1 MKRFLSGLLC
11 ACILLSGCAG
21 GSPQP
26 TQPTQTDPPETQTQ
40 PSAPAV
46 PLLEQG
52 IAVGESG
59 NLLYIP
65 NDAVE
70 DLVCPEVRLFGNG
83 LLLSAYIRNQYVL
96 RHISLEDGALLSECA
111 ISASPGVT
119 VRIGS
124 GCIALLDSGTNRL
137 HLLGEDLTVQS
148 TQTIEAEGD
157 SWYLSPELDV
167 LYSFDYDRGLLA
179 RDLQTGA
186 VRWLVENAVF
196 TRAIGPE
203 TEYVL
208 FEYTD
213 GDSQRT
219 YIRCLDLSTGT
230 LETVPGSGDI
240 STGTRRG
247 ETWLLRKDGAKGAYL
262 LTDDDFVASFVW
274 ADSAVTLLSPRKHLL
289 LTDLTGRELRLY
301 DTRGGFVS
309 ECTLPEAE
317 YATAGTELVWSGYW
331 DGYFFTDSIE
341 GACRLMFWDI
351 APQIQGEDLALNAPE
366 EPPKHQPVLEDA
378 LYDRAEALSERF
390 GVKILIGEQCASD
403 YSHYNTYHLTD
414 PVFVREA
421 LDVLENSM
429 GRYPEGFFRQL
440 PHGPYEYIQLELVG
454 GLWLKESAE
463 NQPGDA
469 AAFVQERDG
478 YLLMAMDG
486 FMLRPDTVY
495 HEFSHV
501 IDRRLKWDAQI
512 RADALYSESGWLALQ
527 PEGFAYAMSYTDMP
541 EELLRFA
548 DSGYFIRE
556 YSMTYPTE
564 DRATLFAAVMDGAFV
579 LEGNPGMQEKMD
591 YYARCIRD
599 CFDTENWPELTAWEE
614 AVKETRQGGA

>member
-11 ACILLSGCAG
+11 VCILLSGCAG
-21 GSPQP
+21 DPP
-26 TQPTQTDPPETQTQ
+26 QPTQTDPPETQTQ

-65 NDAVE
+65 NDTVE
-70 DLVCPEVRLFGNG
+70 DMICPEVRLFGNG

-111 ISASPGVT
+111 IPASPGVT

-124 GCIALLDSGTNRL
+124 GCIGVLDSGTNRL
-137 HLLGEDLTVQS
+137 HLLDEDLTVQS
-148 TQTIEAEGD
+148 TQTIEAGGD

-186 VRWLVENAVF
+186 VRWLVENALL
-196 TRAIGPE
+196 TRVIGPE

-230 LETVPGSGDI
+230 LESVPGSGDI

-247 ETWLLRKDGAKGAYL
+247 ETWLLRRDGAEGAYL
-262 LTDDDFVASFVW
+262 LTDDDFAAGFVW
-274 ADSAVTLLSPRKHLL
+274 PDSAVTLLSPRKHLL

-301 DTRGGFVS
+301 DTRGGFIS
-309 ECTLPEAE
+309 ACTLPDEE
-317 YATAGTELVWSGYW
+317 YATAGTDLVWSGYW
-331 DGYFFTDSIE
+331 DGYFFTDTIE

-351 APQIQGEDLALNAPE
+351 APQIQGEDLALTAPE
-366 EPPKHQPVLEDA
+366 EPEKPQSVLDAA
-378 LYDRAEALSERF
+378 LYERAEALSERF
-390 GVKILIGEQCASD
+390 GVKILIGEQCASE

-414 PVFVREA
+414 PAFVSEA
-421 LDVLENSM
+421 LDVLETSM

-440 PHGPYEYIQLELVG
+440 PHGPYEYIQIELVG
-454 GLWLKESAE
+454 GLMLKESAI

-469 AAFVQERDG
+469 AAFVQEQDG
-478 YLLMAMDG
+478 FLRMALDG
-486 FMLRPDTVY
+486 FMLQPDTVY
-495 HEFSHV
+495 HEFSHM

-512 RADALYSESGWLALQ
+512 REGALYSEENWLALQ

-541 EELLRFA
+541 EETLRYMET
-548 DSGYFIRE
+548 GYFDRD

-564 DRATLFAAVMDGAFV
+564 DRATLFAAAMTQSPL
-579 LEGNPGMQEKMD
+579 LEERPGMQKKLD

-599 CFDTENWPELTAWEE
+599 CFDTKGWPEVTAWE
-614 AVKETRQGGA
+614 AALKSTGQGGV

>member
-11 ACILLSGCAG
+11 VCILLSGCAG
-21 GSPQP
+21 GSP
-26 TQPTQTDPPETQTQ
+26 QPTQTDPPETQTQ

-83 LLLSAYIRNQYVL
+83 LLLSAYIRNQYIL

-111 ISASPGVT
+111 IPASPGVGA
-119 VRIGS
+119 RIGS
-124 GCIALLDSGTNRL
+124 GCIGVLDSGANRL

-148 TQTIEAEGD
+148 TQTIEAGGD

-167 LYSFDYDRGLLA
+167 LYCFDYDRGLLA

-186 VRWLVENAVF
+186 VRWLVENTVF
-196 TRAIGPE
+196 TRVIGPE

-230 LETVPGSGDI
+230 LETIPGSGDI

-247 ETWLLRKDGAKGAYL
+247 ETWLLRRDGAEGAYL
-262 LTDDDFVASFVW
+262 LTDDDFAASFVW

-289 LTDLTGRELRLY
+289 LTNLTGRELMLY
-301 DTRGGFVS
+301 DTRGVFVS
-309 ECTLPEAE
+309 ACTLPDAE
-317 YATAGTELVWSGYW
+317 YATAGTDLVWSGYW
-331 DGYFFTDSIE
+331 DGYFFTDTID

-351 APQIQGEDLALNAPE
+351 APQTQGEDLALTAPE
-366 EPPKHQPVLEDA
+366 EPQKIERVLDAA
-378 LYDRAEALSERF
+378 LYERAEALSERF
-390 GVKILIGEQCASD
+390 GVKILIGEQCASE

-414 PVFVREA
+414 PAFVSDA

-454 GLWLKESAE
+454 ALMLKESAE

-469 AAFVQERDG
+469 AAFVQEQEGFLR
-478 YLLMAMDG
+478 MALDG

-495 HEFSHV
+495 HEFSHM
-501 IDRRLKWDAQI
+501 IDRRLGWDAKI
-512 RADALYSESGWLALQ
+512 RENALYSESGWLALQ

-541 EELLRFA
+541 EENLRYMET
-548 DSGYFIRE
+548 GYFDRD

-564 DRATLFAAVMDGAFV
+564 DRATLFAAAMTQSPL
-579 LEGNPGMQEKMD
+579 LEASPGMQKKLD

-599 CFDTENWPELTAWEE
+599 CFDTEGWPEVTAWE
-614 AVKETRQGGA
+614 AALKSTGQGGV

>member
-11 ACILLSGCAG
+11 VCILLSGCAG
-21 GSPQP
+21 GFP
-26 TQPTQTDPPETQTQ
+26 QPTQTDPPETQTQ

-96 RHISLEDGALLSECA
+96 RHISLEDGALLGECA
-111 ISASPGVT
+111 IPAGPGVG

-124 GCIALLDSGTNRL
+124 GCIGVLDSGTNRL

-167 LYSFDYDRGLLA
+167 LYCFDYDRGLLA
-179 RDLQTGA
+179 RDLQTGED
-186 VRWLVENAVF
+186 RWLVDNAVF

-230 LETVPGSGDI
+230 LETIPGSGDI

-247 ETWLLRKDGAKGAYL
+247 ETWLLRKDGAEGAYL
-262 LTDDDFVASFVW
+262 LTDDDFAASFVW
-274 ADSAVTLLSPRKHLL
+274 PDSAVTLLSPRKHLL

-309 ECTLPEAE
+309 ACTLPDAE
-317 YATAGTELVWSGYW
+317 YATAGTDLVWSGYW
-331 DGYFFTDSIE
+331 EGYFFVDTIE
-341 GACRLMFWDI
+341 GSSRLMFWDI
-351 APQIQGEDLALNAPE
+351 DEASQGEDLTLIPVE
-366 EPPKHQPVLEDA
+366 ESQKPQPVLEQA
-378 LYDRAEALSERF
+378 FYERAQTLSERF
-390 GVKILIGEQCASD
+390 GVKILIAEQCAAD
-403 YSHYNTYHLTD
+403 YSHYDSYPLTD
-414 PVFVREA
+414 SVFVSEA
-421 LDVLENSM
+421 LDLLETCM
-429 GRYPEGFFRQL
+429 ERYPEGFFRQL
-440 PHGPYEYIQLELVG
+440 PHGTFEHIQLELVG
-454 GLWLKESAE
+454 ALMLKEGVE
-463 NQPGDA
+463 NQTDST
-469 AAFVQERDG
+469 AAFVQEQ
-478 YLLMAMDG
+478 DG
-486 FMLRPDTVY
+486 FIRIVFDGFILSQDTVY

-501 IDRRLKWDAQI
+501 IDRKLAWDAQI
-512 RADALYSESGWLALQ
+512 REDALYSEEGWLALQ
-527 PEGFAYAMSYTDMP
+527 PEGFAYAMSYTNMP
-541 EELLRFA
+541 EENLQYTGTGFFA
-548 DSGYFIRE
+548 ESYA
-556 YSMTYPTE
+556 MTYPTE
-564 DRATLFAAVMDGAFV
+564 DRATLFADAMTQSPL
-579 LEGNPGMQEKMD
+579 LEASAGMQAKLD

-599 CFDTENWPELTAWEE
+599 CFDTEGWPEVTAWEQPL
-614 AVKETRQGGA
+614 KTNGNN